1 MTTENRNLALVVI
14 AALLA
19 WWYWRKKSAALVASG
34 ATVATVLSPVPLA
47 AAVAPY
53 PSTDTPP
60 TPVLDSPAVLDVGPT
75 PVADAP
81 VDAGDDSAPYYG
93 PNAVFV
99 TTLGGDS
106 ADPSPYVKLGPL
118 TDSDLANADSDTIE
132 TLNRYVSYYVD
143 GGQPMYKAWWDT
155 QSSGGDTTE
164 ILRQINQVLSGDVS
178 SYNLSG
184 SQ

>member
-1 MTTENRNLALVVI
+1 MSTENRNLLLVAI

-19 WWYWRKKSAALVASG
+19 WWYWRKKSAALVATG
-34 ATVATVLSPVPLA
+34 ATVATILSPMPPA
-47 AAVAPY
+47 SPY
-53 PSTDTPP
+53 PVTDTPP

-81 VDAGDDSAPYYG
+81 VDTGDDSAPYYG

-99 TTLGGDS
+99 TTPGDDAAS
-106 ADPSPYVKLGPL
+106 DPTARVKLGPL
-118 TDSDLANADSDTIE
+118 TDSDLANADSDTIQ

-155 QSSGGDTTE
+155 QSAGGDTTE